1 MRNSFGVGAVL
12 AAAQVGVGSGLGV
25 LDWPLSFSAIRGWG
39 QLLTWVAFIFAVGVA
54 GGAVVGRRAL
64 RRPRPTLTIWTRAAA
79 AGASGL
85 GSAAAFPLV
94 WIPVRVNQPTVD
106 LAAEV
111 TMAVTAGI
119 GALVG
124 MVLAVIALSW
134 KPVASG
140 VAVSAA
146 WVWLFALI
154 SVGLAAKDH
163 VRVTPRLGMIDA
175 PQALAS
181 DAWWLGPYLMV
192 GVAALLGLLV
202 AAVAGW
208 KGAGWVGIALSGL
221 AGPGLVASAY
231 LITGWGVSGNG
242 EDLAPYV
249 ASLLAVCSGVLA
261 STAVASAAI
270 PHHPPAP
277 PATRAAAPP
286 RPALAAL
293 PAPLAITAY
302 AEPAYVLE
310 SSSVEPPYRRQP
322 AFYTAPIYLPGP
334 RPSSGHTPPVRSGR
348 AVTSDLTPRPEPAA
362 EASYEPPYEEPH
374 EPRYDPKRAPQPAPP
389 PAPEPSDEVAP
400 SYEPGHA
407 AAVAA
412 VVLEPVAVAAAPV
425 VEDAV
430 VVDSTTSVA
439 EPVEATPAGAQPVDA
454 QPVPAVLDE
463 PAAAQPKTGG
473 RGKNANKGKQ
483 RRPSSRRGRRPD
495 NEGSRALRQGERD
508 HIDWIDNLVKLP
520 VDPTLKMSKER

>member
-1 MRNSFGVGAVL
+1 MRNSFVAGAVL

-64 RRPRPTLTIWTRAAA
+64 RRPRPTLTIWARVAAS
-79 AGASGL
+79 GASGL

-134 KPVASG
+134 KPVTSG
-140 VAVSAA
+140 VVVSAA
-146 WVWLFALI
+146 WVWLFALV

-192 GVAALLGLLV
+192 GVAALLGLVV

-242 EDLAPYV
+242 EDLAPYA
-249 ASLLAVCSGVLA
+249 ASLLAVCSGVIA
-261 STAVASAAI
+261 SMAVASAAI

-277 PATRAAAPP
+277 PARRAVAPP
-286 RPALAAL
+286 RPGPRVAAGAAGDHRLRGAGVRTGIVLCGAAVPSAAGVLHRADL
-293 PAPLAITAY
+293 PARATPEQRAHPADAI
-302 AEPAYVLE
+302 
-310 SSSVEPPYRRQP
+310 
-322 AFYTAPIYLPGP
+322 
-334 RPSSGHTPPVRSGR
+334 RSGGHAGPDPATGANRGGLLR
-348 AVTSDLTPRPEPAA
+348 AAVRGTVRAAVRPET
-362 EASYEPPYEEPH
+362 
-374 EPRYDPKRAPQPAPP
+374 R
-389 PAPEPSDEVAP
+389 
-400 SYEPGHA
+400 
-407 AAVAA
+407 
-412 VVLEPVAVAAAPV
+412 
-425 VEDAV
+425 
-430 VVDSTTSVA
+430 
-439 EPVEATPAGAQPVDA
+439 TP
-454 QPVPAVLDE
+454 
-463 PAAAQPKTGG
+463 TGG
-473 RGKNANKGKQ
+473 GGART
-483 RRPSSRRGRRPD
+483 RTVR
-495 NEGSRALRQGERD
+495 
-508 HIDWIDNLVKLP
+508 
-520 VDPTLKMSKER
+520 